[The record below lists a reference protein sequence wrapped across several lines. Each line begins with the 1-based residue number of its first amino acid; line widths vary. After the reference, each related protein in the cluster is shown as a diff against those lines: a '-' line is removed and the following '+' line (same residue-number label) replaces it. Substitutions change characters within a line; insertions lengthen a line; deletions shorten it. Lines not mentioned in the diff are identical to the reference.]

1 MSLRPAVRREGPL
14 DQALLTLVVILL
26 GATFVMWL
34 TGQVAGYV
42 NSGTW
47 PEVSLPEMGGV
58 MTSVP
63 RHPLDPAA
71 AWPADARK
79 LLPGPVLF
87 WATFLVLLAVLATA
101 WVFLSSLLRSGRRRM
116 GRAMVVERAAPAGD
130 QVGPTGWARPQLFK
144 ELYVRGPTPWRV
156 TLGRVNGRLVA
167 AEPLQSVIALG
178 PTQSQK
184 TSGLTI
190 PAVLEWDGPVLAACV
205 KPDLIRSTIGR
216 RYAKGDVFLYD
227 PAGATG
233 MEANTWSP
241 LPRCETWEGA
251 YRMAL
256 SLVNASRMA
265 SRSDREMEAIPGAA
279 TNLLASMLLAAAIS
293 DRSMSDVLRW
303 GQRQDRGEITAA
315 INVANEPAAMDAF
328 ESIWSLAE
336 QRRSQVYAQVLGVI
350 AAYTDPTVKEASAGT
365 RFTAERLLDGVAN
378 TAYVSLPAHEQRR
391 LGPLTVA
398 LVQDV
403 IELAFERSR
412 NRGAPID
419 PALLVVLDD
428 AASSAA
434 LPQLDMYAASA
445 GGYGVQMVSTFRH
458 LSQMRARY
466 DDRAEAVFANHR
478 AKVIL
483 SGVTDAETLALLSHL
498 LGDETIRHLATPAAL
513 AKAAKDRG
521 DADAA
526 RAARSRGGAS
536 PADALG
542 WISPGNGVLIYG
554 HLPPAAI
561 TLRPWFRDRQLQAMV
576 NPADAG
582 TSRRRPSAEPGE
594 LEGPVGQLHDHLGEA
609 APAVVAGAVGAGGV
623 AGDHALQDDGE
634 LPGGEGHV
642 EVEPG
647 QVATRAGRVGLGDGG
662 AAGEAGH
669 DRRGRAQ
676 GEGLVAGLGPV
687 HQQQADVGQRVA
699 EGAQLPVEHGQD
711 PAGGGQDDVVEA
723 EVAVDDPGRA
733 DLGGEVGLQAAVHLV
748 EGGQGA
754 GPGLVE
760 LALPAGELAF
770 QVAMVAAELAEADL
784 VGVDPVEGDQGV
796 HQRVGRPG
804 PGRLVQAGGHG
815 GLVAGDDAVHVG
827 HHVEGGAG
835 DGRVLAEAEG
845 GRHRHRGAGQGG
857 DDPVLAAHVVGRGQ
871 HPVQGRAAQHP
882 ARPGRVGDPV
892 GEVGTAPGDLA
903 DGQRRPHPADVG
915 LEPGRDPGR
924 VDPRGHPRSAGGLG
938 LSPPDP
944 PEPCRTDPDAAA
956 WRTASATAGA
966 TPRSNTLGTM

>member
-14 DQALLTLVVILL
+14 DQMLLIAIAVLL
-26 GATFVMWL
+26 GATFMLWL
-34 TGQVAGYV
+34 TGQVSGFV
-42 NSGTW
+42 NSGHW
-47 PEVSLPEMGGV
+47 PKVSLPEMGV
-58 MTSVP
+58 VVTKVP

-71 AWPADARK
+71 AWPKGARQ

-87 WATFLVLLAVLATA
+87 WATFMILLAILATA
-101 WVFLSSLLRSGRRRM
+101 WVYLSAALRSARRRI
-116 GRAMVVERAAPAGD
+116 GRSMVVERQTAPAD
-130 QVGPTGWARPQLFK
+130 QVGPAGWARPQLFR
-144 ELYVRGPTPWRV
+144 ELYVRAPTPWRV

-184 TSGLTI
+184 TSGLAI
-190 PAVLEWDGPVLAACV
+190 PAILEWDGPVLAACV

-216 RYAKGDVFLYD
+216 RWQKGEVFLYD

-256 SLVNASRMA
+256 ALVNASRQA
-265 SRSDREMEAIPGAA
+265 NRAEPEAIPGAT
-279 TNLLASMLLAAAIS
+279 TNLLAAMLLAAAIS
-293 DRSMSDVLRW
+293 GRSMSDVLRW
-303 GQRQDRGEITAA
+303 GQRQDRAEITAA
-315 INVANEPAAMDAF
+315 INVADEPAALDAF

-434 LPQLDMYAASA
+434 LPQLDVYAASA
-445 GGYGVQMVSTFRH
+445 GGYGVQLVTTFRH

-513 AKAAKDRG
+513 AKAGKDRG
-521 DADAA
+521 GDSEAARSAA
-526 RAARSRGGAS
+526 RARGAS
-536 PADALG
+536 PAEALA
-542 WISPGNGVLIYG
+542 WISPGHGVLLYG
-554 HLPPAAI
+554 HLPPAPI

-582 TSRRRPSAEPGE
+582 ASRRRSF
-594 LEGPVGQLHDHLGEA
+594 
-609 APAVVAGAVGAGGV
+609 
-623 AGDHALQDDGE
+623 
-634 LPGGEGHV
+634 
-642 EVEPG
+642 
-647 QVATRAGRVGLGDGG
+647 R
-662 AAGEAGH
+662 
-669 DRRGRAQ
+669 
-676 GEGLVAGLGPV
+676 
-687 HQQQADVGQRVA
+687 
-699 EGAQLPVEHGQD
+699 
-711 PAGGGQDDVVEA
+711 
-723 EVAVDDPGRA
+723 
-733 DLGGEVGLQAAVHLV
+733 
-748 EGGQGA
+748 
-754 GPGLVE
+754 
-760 LALPAGELAF
+760 
-770 QVAMVAAELAEADL
+770 
-784 VGVDPVEGDQGV
+784 
-796 HQRVGRPG
+796 
-804 PGRLVQAGGHG
+804 
-815 GLVAGDDAVHVG
+815 
-827 HHVEGGAG
+827 
-835 DGRVLAEAEG
+835 
-845 GRHRHRGAGQGG
+845 
-857 DDPVLAAHVVGRGQ
+857 
-871 HPVQGRAAQHP
+871 
-882 ARPGRVGDPV
+882 
-892 GEVGTAPGDLA
+892 
-903 DGQRRPHPADVG
+903 
-915 LEPGRDPGR
+915 
-924 VDPRGHPRSAGGLG
+924 
-938 LSPPDP
+938 
-944 PEPCRTDPDAAA
+944 
-956 WRTASATAGA
+956 
-966 TPRSNTLGTM
+966 